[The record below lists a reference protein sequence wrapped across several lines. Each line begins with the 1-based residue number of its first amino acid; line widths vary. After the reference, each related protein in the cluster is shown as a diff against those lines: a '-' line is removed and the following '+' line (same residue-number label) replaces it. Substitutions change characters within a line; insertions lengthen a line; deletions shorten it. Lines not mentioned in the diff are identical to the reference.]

1 MAWFVGAIAA
11 LCAAGLLIRRRRL
24 RERARCSVHVRQ
36 LRSMLERALRGDIE
50 PLRRHAHECHER
62 GPARAAAEAWYV
74 LGCALLDLQRPEE
87 ATRAFQLSCHAHPGL
102 GAAVLLAFTCLKTRS
117 PDMPGFV
124 RILLDT
130 YRETGSHPIPA
141 GAWERQVHRILHT
154 PDLSLAGLS
163 PLARSLMCLP
173 VRCIRTHVRAAV
185 ESAADW
191 AGPLLKTPGARRE
204 PTAHPAGADVRG
216 PLSP

>member
-1 MAWFVGAIAA
+1 
-11 LCAAGLLIRRRRL
+11 
-24 RERARCSVHVRQ
+24 
-36 LRSMLERALRGDIE
+36 MLERGLGGDIE

-117 PDMPGFV
+117 SDMPGFV

-141 GAWERQVHRILHT
+141 GAWERQVHRVLHT

-163 PLARSLMCLP
+163 PLARSLMRLP
-173 VRCIRTHVRAAV
+173 VRCIRAQVRAAV

-191 AGPLLKTPGARRE
+191 AGPLREAPGGKRGTTAPPAR
-204 PTAHPAGADVRG
+204 ADARA

>member
-1 MAWFVGAIAA
+1 MAWFVAGIAA
-11 LCAAGLLIRRRRL
+11 LCAAALLIRRRRL
-24 RERARCSVHVRQ
+24 RERARCSAHVRQ
-36 LRSMLERALRGDIE
+36 LRPMLERALRGDIE

-87 ATRAFQLSCHAHPGL
+87 ATRAFQLSCHAHAGL
-102 GAAVLLAFTCLKTRS
+102 GAAVLLAFACLKTRS
-117 PDMPGFV
+117 SDMPGFV

-130 YRETGSHPIPA
+130 YRETGSQPIPA
-141 GAWERQVHRILHT
+141 GPWERQVHRILHT

-173 VRCIRTHVRAAV
+173 VRCIRTQVRAAV
-185 ESAADW
+185 ENAADW
-191 AGPLLKTPGARRE
+191 AGPLRKTPEGKRE
-204 PTAHPAGADVRG
+204 TTTHPAGVAARH
-216 PLSP
+216 PRSP